1 MNFDPNYISW
11 QGVIF
16 YLLLIAAFA
25 AYAYHK
31 KAFDFQQTDE
41 EETEGSDEQH

>member
-1 MNFDPNYISW
+1 MDFDPNYISW

-16 YLLLIAAFA
+16 HLLLIAALA

-31 KAFDFQQTDE
+31 KAFDFQQEDE
-41 EETEGSDEQH
+41 DETEGSNEQY